1 MPVDPH
7 DGEPTAELDPV
18 KWALYVELLKAMEAG
33 KQRLEALRKEFEE
46 AIGEAYAG
54 VVDGRK
60 VITYRPRA
68 GTYNTTLLKK
78 EYGDLTQH
86 FMRAETRDVLD
97 MELFAKAYPEY
108 AAKYQTRDF
117 KVYGG

>member
-1 MPVDPH
+1 MPVDEH
-7 DGEPTAELDPV
+7 ADEPTVELDPV

-33 KQRLEALRKEFEE
+33 KQRLESLRKEFEV
-46 AIGEAYAG
+46 AIGAAHAG
-54 VVDGRK
+54 KVGDKK
-60 VITYRPRA
+60 VITYRPRT

-78 EYGDLTQH
+78 EYGELTQH
-86 FMRAETRDVLD
+86 FMREETKDVLD

-117 KVYGG
+117 KVYG

>member
-7 DGEPTAELDPV
+7 ADEPIAELDPV

-46 AIGEAYAG
+46 AIGPAYAG
-54 VVDGRK
+54 VVDGKK
-60 VITYRPRA
+60 VITYRPRQ
-68 GTYNTTLLKK
+68 GTYNTTLLRK
-78 EYGDLTQH
+78 EYGELTQH
-86 FMRAETRDVLD
+86 FMREETKDVLD

-117 KVYGG
+117 KVYG

>member
-7 DGEPTAELDPV
+7 DGEPTVELDPT
-18 KWALYVELLKAMEAG
+18 KWALYVELLKAMAAG
-33 KQRLEALRKEFEE
+33 KQRLEALRLEFED
-46 AIGEAYAG
+46 AIGDAYAG
-54 VVDGRK
+54 MVDGRK
-60 VITYRPRA
+60 VITHRPRT

-78 EYGDLTQH
+78 EYGELTMH
-86 FMRAETRDVLD
+86 FMREETKNVLD

-117 KVYGG
+117 KVYP